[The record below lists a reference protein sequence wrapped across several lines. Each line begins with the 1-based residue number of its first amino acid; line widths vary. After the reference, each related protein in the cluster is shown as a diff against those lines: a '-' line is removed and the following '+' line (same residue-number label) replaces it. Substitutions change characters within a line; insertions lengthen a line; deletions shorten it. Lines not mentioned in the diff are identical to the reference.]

1 MSIPLTVAGVTYN
14 YPEQGSDPDWGNEA
28 SSWAQAVSSVL
39 NTLIAP
45 GDILASTATIND
57 NVIVAT
63 DVNGLNFDPTLV
75 RSSNVTYNIYRASTD
90 TPSGNVEDGTIYLN
104 YDNNAAPGFK
114 WTLSQRTNGNSGVSF
129 SILDNGQV
137 QYISTQIDNGGGGY
151 TGTLTFSARSLAP

>member
-1 MSIPLTVAGVTYN
+1 MSIPLTISGVTYN
-14 YPEQGSDPDWGNEA
+14 YPTSGTDPNWAEEA
-28 SSWAQAVSSVL
+28 SGWSEAVTAVL

-57 NVIVAT
+57 NVSTLT

-90 TPSGNVEDGTIYLN
+90 TPSGNTEDGTIYLN
-104 YDNNAAPGFK
+104 YDNNAAPGSK
-114 WTLSQRTNGNSGVSF
+114 WTLSQRTNGNSGVAF

-137 QYISTQIDNGGGGY
+137 QYTSTQIDSGGGGY
-151 TGTLTFSARSLAP
+151 TGTIVFSARSLAP